1 MRNFLMPRKRII
13 SGATAIREAI
23 DQSMKKDK
31 NVFIVGEGVPDPKG
45 VFGTS
50 IGLRKTYGKNRVW
63 DMPLSENAMT
73 GAIIGAAISG
83 MKPILVHQRLDF
95 ALLSLDQIINNAAKW
110 FYMFGGQQS
119 VPIVIRMI
127 IGHGWGQGA
136 QHSQNLQALF
146 AHIPGLKVVMPSQP
160 ADAKGLLIA
169 SIQDPNPVIFLE
181 HRWIHNAIGDVPK
194 KYYATPIGKADI
206 TQKGNNITIVS
217 SSYMAFESLRA
228 AQLLHKMGISAEV
241 IDLRTISPLDEKTIV
256 RSLKKTGR
264 LLVVDSAWTHGG
276 IAGEIITRVVTKH
289 MNMLKA
295 MPSRLGLPNMPTPS
309 SPGLTKYYYPNIE
322 TIMRS
327 ACEVL
332 KKDASGIKKILEEDP
347 NVSAVPHDVPNSSY
361 MGPF

>member
-1 MRNFLMPRKRII
+1 MPRKRII
-13 SGATAIREAI
+13 NGAAAIREAI
-23 DQSMKKDK
+23 DQSMKKDSS
-31 NVFIVGEGVPDPKG
+31 VFIVGEGVPDPKG
-45 VFGTS
+45 VFGTTL
-50 IGLRKTYGKNRVW
+50 GLRKKYTKNRVW

-73 GAIIGAAISG
+73 GTVIGAAISG

-119 VPIVIRMI
+119 VPLVIRMI

-160 ADAKGLLIA
+160 SDAKGLLIA

-181 HRWIHNAIGDVPK
+181 HRWIHNATGDVPK
-194 KYYATPIGKADI
+194 KLYATPLGKANITKKGSDI
-206 TQKGNNITIVS
+206 TIIS
-217 SSYMAFESLRA
+217 SSYMALEALRA
-228 AQLLHKMGISAEV
+228 AQLLESLNISAEV
-241 IDLRTISPLDEKTIV
+241 VDLRTISPLDEATII
-256 RSLKKTGR
+256 RSIKKTGR
-264 LLVVDSAWTHGG
+264 LLVVDSAWTNGG

-289 MNMLKA
+289 MSLLKT
-295 MPSRLGLPNMPTPS
+295 MPARIGLPNLPTPS

-327 ACEVL
+327 VCDVL
-332 KKDASGIKKILEEDP
+332 KKDSSPIKKILAEDP
-347 NVSAVPHDVPNSSY
+347 SLAAVSHDVPNASY